1 MKDEIKKNIISLIFT
16 GMLATP
22 ITYYFQKKYYS
33 YENENN
39 KRKEERTL
47 SMDYLMEISSKMDRR
62 IYAMDKCVKSL
73 KNNDKIEESWK
84 NYQLE
89 LDDWNGNLN
98 RNIILSEFHFDKY
111 QKKSFEDIHRNFVS
125 LGKGIDFAK
134 RNQKTGDG
142 TPNFSKEFGLINKQ
156 MSGFLEH
163 GLKEIYEK
171 GELKDDSALQFN

>member
-84 NYQLE
+84 TT
-89 LDDWNGNLN
+89 NLN
-98 RNIILSEFHFDKY
+98 LMI
-111 QKKSFEDIHRNFVS
+111 
-125 LGKGIDFAK
+125 G
-134 RNQKTGDG
+134 
-142 TPNFSKEFGLINKQ
+142 
-156 MSGFLEH
+156 M
-163 GLKEIYEK
+163 EI
-171 GELKDDSALQFN
+171 